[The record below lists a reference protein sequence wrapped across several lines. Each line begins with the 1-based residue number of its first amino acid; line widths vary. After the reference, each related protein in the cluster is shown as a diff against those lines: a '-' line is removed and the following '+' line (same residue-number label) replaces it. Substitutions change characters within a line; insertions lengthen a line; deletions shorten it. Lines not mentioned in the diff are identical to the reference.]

1 MMSKAAQKQ
10 FRLDRLVGEKLMGFR
25 LKKERKKY
33 GNPPWGYRLERKG
46 GHPVGR
52 QTGFFG
58 WGWEHTEDA
67 AWFSCPNYST
77 DIAAAWDVW
86 ALMAQSSI
94 SFFNGF
100 LTQICVLARTMVI
113 PEALMRLTPEI
124 ICKAAL
130 QVKGVS
136 LKKLAI

>member
-86 ALMAQSSI
+86 ALMAKDGYV
-94 SFFNGF
+94 FGRF
-100 LTQICVLARTMVI
+100 L
-113 PEALMRLTPEI
+113 EALCKASSGKAWSFPEGLRRMTPEI

-130 QVKGVS
+130 YVKGVS
-136 LKKLAI
+136 LKKLA